1 MRNHLTK
8 EDVMVFLRR
17 EIVGLV
23 FCGLVLFLSLPNSA
37 QAINNFAEELKE
49 LKTEQRADGQ
59 AGLGVNDEATLKAP
73 HTMYGEVLQVNHD
86 KFLVRKYDGDVVRL
100 HTDNNTQLSER
111 LTQGDRI
118 VAKVDDQRDVLL
130 IEPIQ

>member
-1 MRNHLTK
+1 
-8 EDVMVFLRR
+8 MVFLRR

-23 FCGLVLFLSLPNSA
+23 SCGLVLFLSLPNTA

-59 AGLGVNDEATLKAP
+59 AGLGMNVEATLKAS

-100 HTDNNTQLSER
+100 HIDNNTQLSER